1 MNNPMTQIVNAVK
14 RGMDPMQ
21 MAKQMMRGDPRLA
34 QAVKMMDGKSPQQ
47 LQQIATN
54 MCKEM
59 GTTPEEFARKLGIF

>member
-1 MNNPMTQIVNAVK
+1 MNNPMAQIVNAVK
-14 RGMDPMQ
+14 RGMDPLQ
-21 MAKQMMRGDPRLA
+21 MAQRMARSDPKLS
-34 QAVKMMDGKSPQQ
+34 QAVKMLDGKSPQQ